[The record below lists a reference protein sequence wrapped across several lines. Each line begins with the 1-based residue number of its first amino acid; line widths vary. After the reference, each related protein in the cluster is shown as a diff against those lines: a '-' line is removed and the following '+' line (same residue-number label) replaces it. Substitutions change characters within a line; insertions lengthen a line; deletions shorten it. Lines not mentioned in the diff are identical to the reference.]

1 MSLFCHRLKTLRL
14 GGPKHNIYL
23 DIIGKASISI
33 KFEYN
38 LYPLGSLFNK
48 NIHNTQFV
56 YKKINEDTFQLPSK
70 M

>member
-14 GGPKHNIYL
+14 GGPKYNIYL
-23 DIIGKASISI
+23 DITGKISISI
-33 KFEYN
+33 NFGFN
-38 LYPLGSLFNK
+38 LYPIGSLCNK

-56 YKKINEDTFQLPSK
+56 YRKISENTSQLHSK